1 MSVGPGLSMPIGLA
15 LGGVFALV
23 WTARAIGRGVVVGAA
38 IGPPL
43 ACGMAVHSAVFAGMP
58 ALQSDLVSGFLL
70 SALLLV
76 VLVVWLVR
84 GVANETRWTIVALG
98 LALVAL
104 HPMRAVLAEPIAAAL
119 GFSGVALVF
128 FGLIWRVFTD
138 GRYTR
143 VGGPRFPIETR
154 AFLFGAHSVLAAAA
168 VAMNAFGHWG
178 ESFSL
183 ELFNQW
189 GDWVMGRFALL
200 AVIVGLIEIGRFH
213 VDPDP
218 GVPVPEYLPAR
229 G

>member
-1 MSVGPGLSMPIGLA
+1 
-15 LGGVFALV
+15 
-23 WTARAIGRGVVVGAA
+23 
-38 IGPPL
+38 
-43 ACGMAVHSAVFAGMP
+43 MAVHSAVFAGMP
-58 ALQSDLVSGFLL
+58 AIQSDLVSGFLL

-76 VLVVWLVR
+76 ALIVWRIR

-98 LALVAL
+98 LAL
-104 HPMRAVLAEPIAAAL
+104 
-119 GFSGVALVF
+119 
-128 FGLIWRVFTD
+128 
-138 GRYTR
+138 
-143 VGGPRFPIETR
+143 
-154 AFLFGAHSVLAAAA
+154 SVLAAAA
-168 VAMNAFGHWG
+168 VSMTAFGNWG

-183 ELFNQW
+183 ELFTQW